1 MQLAIRSLV
10 KILLIGA
17 TLLCLVLAATRLV
30 QGYGW
35 LDALVSSVTL
45 ATAAIPEEFP
55 VAFTFFLALGVYRLA
70 KLHALVRRAVTVEN
84 MGRVSYICSDKTGTL
99 TEGRLRLTHVRTA
112 NETGEDVAL
121 TLASIA
127 SREETGDPLD
137 QAILAAAKTHETS
150 ADSPSKCHR
159 QE

>member
-1 MQLAIRSLV
+1 
-10 KILLIGA
+10 
-17 TLLCLVLAATRLV
+17 
-30 QGYGW
+30 
-35 LDALVSSVTL
+35 
-45 ATAAIPEEFP
+45 
-55 VAFTFFLALGVYRLA
+55 YRLA

-84 MGRVSYICSDKTGTL
+84 MGRVSYICSDKTGAL

-137 QAILAAAKTHETS
+137 QAILAAAQIHETATQS
-150 ADSPSKCHR
+150 FTRLATFPFTENRKR
-159 QE
+159 ETAIARNAQGTATAP